1 MSPPPSIAIIGAGIT
16 GLTLATALRKTG
28 APVRILEQADR
39 PGGVIATSEQD
50 GCLLETG
57 PSSLQLKS
65 AAVEAFLHEN
75 GLQAH
80 IRPANEAANK
90 RYLVKDGRPVALPMG
105 LLEAIRTPLYTI
117 PQKLRVLREPF
128 IGRPPAG
135 REESL
140 EAFVCRRLGRP
151 FYTYGVSV
159 LASGIYAGDP
169 TRLSVQ
175 HAFPKVWN
183 LEHRFG
189 SLIRGT
195 LGLRRERRRTG
206 ETPYR
211 PRLLSF
217 AGGLETLPRTLAA
230 PLGEHINL
238 SARITRIHRDRE
250 NWRVAWVDTTGEHTQ
265 TFAQIVLTIPIHHWA
280 ELPFDE
286 NTQTTLRNLPD
297 VKYAPLSIVTLTY
310 DRAAVGHPLDGFG
323 MLIPL
328 EERRKILGAIFGST
342 LFPENAPADRAAFNV
357 FVGGMTRPDLAAL
370 GADAAID
377 LAHGDLADLLGITT
391 PPRTAAHYPWP
402 RAIPQYNVGYG
413 RFLHAL
419 DQTEAQ
425 IPGLHFAGNFRGGP
439 GLSDCMA
446 NALTLVGRLIGGRG
460 PGVVRGTPG
469 SRIAKERRPF
479 GA

>member
-1 MSPPPSIAIIGAGIT
+1 MTAPPSTAIIGAGIT
-16 GLTLATALRKTG
+16 GLTLATALRKSG

-39 PGGVIATSEQD
+39 PGGVIATREQD
-50 GCLLETG
+50 GCLVETG

-65 AAVEAFLHEN
+65 AAVENFLHEN
-75 GLQAH
+75 GLQPH

-105 LLEAIRTPLYTI
+105 LLDAIRTPLYTL

-128 IGRPPAG
+128 IARPPAG
-135 REESL
+135 PEESL
-140 EAFVCRRLGRP
+140 EDFVCRRLGRA

-195 LGLRRERRRTG
+195 LGLRRERRRSG

-217 AGGLETLPRTLAA
+217 AGGLETLTRTLAA
-230 PLGEHINL
+230 PLDGHLHL
-238 SARITRIHRDRE
+238 SAHITRIQRDGD
-250 NWRVAWVDTTGEHTQ
+250 NWRIDWNDTTGEHAE
-265 TFAQIVLTIPIHHWA
+265 TFANLVLTIPIHHWP

-286 NTQTTLRNLPD
+286 EKKTTLRNLPE

-342 LFPENAPADRAAFNV
+342 LFPENAPPDRAAFNV
-357 FVGGMTRPDLAAL
+357 FVGGMTRPNLAAL
-370 GADAAID
+370 DADAAID
-377 LAHGDLADLLGITT
+377 LAHAELADLLGLSAR
-391 PPRTAAHYPWP
+391 PRSAAHHPWP

-425 IPGLHFAGNFRGGP
+425 LPGLHFAGNFRGGP

-446 NALTLVGRLIGGRG
+446 NALTLAGK
-460 PGVVRGTPG
+460 
-469 SRIAKERRPF
+469 IAAAEANSIKS
-479 GA
+479 